1 MDSTLLPWLW
11 LAAALIG
18 AAIEIPLTASA
29 LAFLWLAA
37 AIVGLSA
44 LLLGMPASVGGQLVL
59 FAIAGAALYPL
70 LRRLRPLR
78 AGSGQRTTGD
88 IGEQLADA
96 PAGTIADERR
106 ILLDRAFLGAR
117 EWRFD
122 PASPDLAGRL
132 TPGARARITGING
145 NVLTVEPLEES
156 S

>member
-1 MDSTLLPWLW
+1 MDGSQLPWLW

-18 AAIEIPLTASA
+18 AAIEIPLTSSA

-37 AIVGLSA
+37 GVVGASG
-44 LLLGMPASVGGQLVL
+44 LLLGWPGSIGGQLVL
-59 FAIAGAALYPL
+59 FAVTGAALYPL

-96 PAGTIADERR
+96 PAGTVTDERR
-106 ILLDRAFLGAR
+106 IRLDRAFLGAR

-122 PASPDLAGRL
+122 PARPELASRL
-132 TPGARARITGING
+132 APGARARITGVNG
-145 NVLTVEPLEES
+145 NVLSVEPLEETS
-156 S
+156 